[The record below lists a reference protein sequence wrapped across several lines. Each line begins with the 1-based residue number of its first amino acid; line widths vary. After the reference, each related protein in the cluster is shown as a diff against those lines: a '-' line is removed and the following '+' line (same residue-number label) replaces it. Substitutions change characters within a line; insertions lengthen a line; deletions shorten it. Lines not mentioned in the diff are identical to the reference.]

1 MREGLAMNSI
11 LGSSTLGGV
20 LRETYRIYRRNFLR
34 LLAIVAIVQVSMAI
48 LVYVLMAQFTITQ
61 EKIGSVTSFI
71 PMGIIILAY
80 SILAV
85 PLMVGALIH
94 AVSEQYLRQT
104 IDIGQAYRFAWG
116 RLGAL
121 IGAMILVALVILGIP
136 ITLTFI
142 GSTLRVGPIFMV
154 AGFCIL
160 IYFLIRWAFIW
171 QAALLENIG
180 PIAALS
186 RSSALVKN
194 NWWRVLGIMLVLF
207 IITTVTSAILG
218 IIPVL
223 GNTMGGILSTPIVT
237 IGSTLLYYDLRVR
250 KEGYSSES
258 LEGELNIEPGLS
270 CTKVWEGLSTE
281 AFTLY
286 QQGQLPEAAERLQ
299 DALKVAEEALGP
311 GHLDVA
317 TILSNL
323 AALYRSQGRYSDSE
337 HLYKRALTIREK
349 TYGPDHPDVVA
360 VLENMAKCCREMG
373 EEDAA
378 EKLEA
383 RVRKIKVG
391 M

>member
-1 MREGLAMNSI
+1 MNSI

-34 LLAIVAIVQVSMAI
+34 LSAIVAIVQVSMAI
-48 LVYVLMAQFTITQ
+48 LIYVLMAQFTIPQ

-71 PMGIIILAY
+71 PMGIITLAY
-80 SILAV
+80 SILGV

-94 AVSEQYLRQT
+94 AISEQYLRQT
-104 IDIGQAYRFAWG
+104 IGIGRAYRCAWR

-136 ITLTFI
+136 VTLTLI
-142 GSTLRVGPIFMV
+142 GSTLRVGPVFMV

-160 IYFLIRWAFIW
+160 IYFLVRWAFIW

-180 PIAALS
+180 PVAALS

-207 IITTVTSAILG
+207 IITAVTSAILG

-223 GNTMGGILSTPIVT
+223 GSTMGGIFSTPIVT
-237 IGSTLLYYDLRVR
+237 IGTTLLYYDLRMR
-250 KEGYSSES
+250 KEGLSPES
-258 LEGELNIEPGLS
+258 LEGELNIKLGLS

-311 GHLDVA
+311 NHLDVA

-323 AALYRSQGRYSDSE
+323 AALYRSQGRYSDSK

-349 TYGPDHPDVVA
+349 THGPDHPDVVA

-373 EEDAA
+373 EEDEA

-383 RVRKIKVG
+383 RVRKIRVG

>member
-1 MREGLAMNSI
+1 MN
-11 LGSSTLGGV
+11 STLGPRTLGGI
-20 LRETYRIYRRNFLR
+20 LEETFKIYRSNFSR
-34 LLAIVAIVQVSMAI
+34 LLAIVAIVQVTMAI
-48 LVYVLMAQFTITQ
+48 LVYVSMSQFTITQ
-61 EKIGSVTSFI
+61 EEIGSVTSFI

-80 SILAV
+80 SIVAV

-104 IDIGQAYRFAWG
+104 IDIGRAYRFAWG

-142 GSTLRVGPIFMV
+142 GEALRVGPIVMV

-160 IYFLIRWAFIW
+160 IYFLVRWAFIW
-171 QAALLENIG
+171 QAALLEG
-180 PIAALS
+180 LSPIAALS
-186 RSSALVKN
+186 RSSALVKK
-194 NWWRVLGIMLVLF
+194 NWWPVLGIMLLLF
-207 IITTVTSAILG
+207 IITAVISAILG

-223 GNTMGGILSTPIVT
+223 GNTIGGILSTPIVT

-250 KEGYSSES
+250 KDGYSLES
-258 LEGELNIEPGLS
+258 LKGELNIKPGLS
-270 CTKVWEGLSTE
+270 WTKVWEELSTE

-286 QQGQLPEAAERLQ
+286 QQGQLPEAAKRLQ
-299 DALKVAEEALGP
+299 DALKAAEEALGP
-311 GHLDVA
+311 EHLDVA

-323 AALYRSQGRYSDSE
+323 ASLYRTQGKSSDSK
-337 HLYKRALTIREK
+337 HLYERALTIREK
-349 TYGPDHPDVVA
+349 IYGLDHPDVAA
-360 VLENMAKCCREMG
+360 VLENMAELCREMG
-373 EEDAA
+373 EEDEA

-383 RVRKIKVG
+383 RARKIRAG